1 MAWVGARVRSLDPV
15 PGVGTWK
22 IVDHEGC
29 PGDGRLNAMT
39 RDDPAPL
46 CPVCGAHV
54 TWELAHLAPSVSS
67 DHLEGRAPAVPPDRV
82 VVRNHDGS

>member
-1 MAWVGARVRSLDPV
+1 MIVTDRSEHGTGDMAWVGARVRSLDPV

-54 TWELAHLAPSVSS
+54 TWELAHLAPSVAS
-67 DHLEGRAPAVPPDRV
+67 DRLRAGRLP
-82 VVRNHDGS
+82 

>member
-1 MAWVGARVRSLDPV
+1 MEHGAVERAWVGTRVRSLDLV

-29 PGDGRLNAMT
+29 PGDGRLKAMT

-46 CPVCGAHV
+46 CPVCGAEV
-54 TWELAHLAPSVSS
+54 TWELAHLAPSVAA
-67 DHLEGRAPAVPPDRV
+67 DHAKAGRLP
-82 VVRNHDGS
+82 